1 MRKFFRVLRNLILIG
16 LLAFGVW
23 NYQNNANFRNAT
35 NDSVATLSNR
45 ISQLMTNGS
54 LNAPT
59 LGDNP
64 TSKSP
69 DSKKATPLK
78 KGASTWDK
86 PEASVYIDLEN
97 NPTLRSATMDAIN
110 IWNRTGAFT
119 FKQINNK
126 SKAQI
131 VVSAVSESDTSAAG
145 ETYTT
150 YNPATAHLLHAKIQ
164 LNRFYLQNR
173 WYGYSNARIVN
184 TVEHELGHAIGL
196 SHTNGVS
203 VMYPKGSFY
212 TIQPVDIRAVKKL
225 YSEK

>member
-1 MRKFFRVLRNLILIG
+1 MKNFFRVLRNLILIG

-23 NYQNNANFRNAT
+23 SYQNNSNFRNAT
-35 NDSVATLSNR
+35 NDSIATLRNR
-45 ISQLMTNGS
+45 ISQLVSNGS
-54 LNAPT
+54 FKAPN

-64 TSKSP
+64 TSKSTG
-69 DSKKATPLK
+69 SKKATPLK
-78 KGASTWDK
+78 KGAAIWEK
-86 PEASVYIDLEN
+86 PEASVYINLEN

-110 IWNRTGAFT
+110 VWNRTGAFT
-119 FKQINNK
+119 FKQTNDK
-126 SKAQI
+126 KTAQI
-131 VVSAVSESDTSAAG
+131 VVNAISESDTSAAG

-150 YNPATAHLLHAKIQ
+150 FNPVTKHLMHAKVD
-164 LNRFYLQNR
+164 LNSFYLQNI
-173 WYGYSNARIVN
+173 WYGYSNNRIVN

-225 YSEK
+225 YNEK